1 MGLMED
7 LGAWLDQKRRNVAS
21 SVQNPGLLYTR
32 MNEDARQFQQDQ
44 RANWGDVK
52 SVVPEVKAAGIK
64 ELNASGQ
71 ELGGLLGT
79 ISAKQAKQ
87 IIKQTKKFGG
97 STTDATT
104 GENPLRG
111 YAVAVN
117 PPGGLVQNT
126 VKMEDLT
133 PRDIMDFERRNR
145 GLLKGRNVGTWNDN
159 GTVYLDASEVVKA
172 PFKARLEGQRRDQL
186 AVWDLLRGKN
196 EYPSLEAQGRM
207 AMRDAA
213 DKTGLLRQDKPIAV
227 PDGPEFWPWRVQHG
241 GYEADKDDKGWF
253 VKKVMSPE
261 EKKLQAAIK
270 DAEQWVDKPGNNVEV
285 WPLDQLKRPAQQN
298 ERLQYATRPK
308 GVP

>member
-97 STTDATT
+97 ST
-104 GENPLRG
+104 P
-111 YAVAVN
+111 
-117 PPGGLVQNT
+117 
-126 VKMEDLT
+126 M
-133 PRDIMDFERRNR
+133 PRRERIRC
-145 GLLKGRNVGTWNDN
+145 
-159 GTVYLDASEVVKA
+159 E
-172 PFKARLEGQRRDQL
+172 
-186 AVWDLLRGKN
+186 
-196 EYPSLEAQGRM
+196 
-207 AMRDAA
+207 
-213 DKTGLLRQDKPIAV
+213 
-227 PDGPEFWPWRVQHG
+227 
-241 GYEADKDDKGWF
+241 
-253 VKKVMSPE
+253 
-261 EKKLQAAIK
+261 
-270 DAEQWVDKPGNNVEV
+270 
-285 WPLDQLKRPAQQN
+285 
-298 ERLQYATRPK
+298 ATRLPSILPADWYRTRSRWK
-308 GVP
+308 T